1 MAEFFPVYW
10 NRENFK
16 SFRKDLGLS
25 AQDGPFSV
33 ELSAI
38 LIVLPGDLQSID
50 SCWRRETFLQWCSH
64 WTVPV
69 PLLPFAL
76 APVPKVVT
84 VRFTELAQLQL

>member
-16 SFRKDLGLS
+16 SFRKDVGLS

-38 LIVLPGDLQSID
+38 LIVLPGDFSQPIVAGGGRRFFSSATGRCLCLCHPLPELLSPSSD
-50 SCWRRETFLQWCSH
+50 SEIH
-64 WTVPV
+64 
-69 PLLPFAL
+69 
-76 APVPKVVT
+76 
-84 VRFTELAQLQL
+84 